1 MIDKF
6 NNDQRIVMTLDAGGT
21 NFVFSAMQGGRFIV
35 EPIRKAAQAH
45 DLALCLDTLVQ
56 GFSEVKALLEHE
68 PVAISFAFPG
78 PADYPRGIIGDL
90 PNLPAFRGG
99 VALGPF
105 LERKFQ
111 IPVFINN
118 DGNLFAYGEAMSGVL
133 PQINQALAASGST
146 RQYHNLIGITLGT
159 GFGVGLVANDQL
171 IGGDNSNGGE
181 GWLLRDVL
189 TPSRFIEHHMSAFS
203 VRREYALLAG
213 IAVEQSPEP
222 YGIYQIAK
230 GEIPG
235 EAAAARRVFENFG
248 TVLGEGIATMLTLID
263 GVVVIG
269 GGVTGASE
277 LFYPAMMKQLH
288 SHYELDNNQ
297 TLARLI
303 MRVYNW
309 DDQAERASF
318 LKGQTRTITIPGSNE
333 TLEYDAEART
343 VVAQSALGTSNAIAM
358 GACMYALNAI
368 DNH

>member
-35 EPIRKAAQAH
+35 EPIRKASQPK
-45 DLALCLDTLVQ
+45 DLKLCLDTLVE
-56 GFSEVKALLEHE
+56 GFSEVKALLPQP

-105 LERKFQ
+105 LERVFH

-118 DGNLFAYGEAMSGVL
+118 DGNLFAYGEAMSGIL
-133 PQINQALAASGST
+133 PEINATLQASGST
-146 RQYHNLIGITLGT
+146 RRYRNLIGITLGT
-159 GFGVGLVANDQL
+159 GFGVGLVANGQM

-189 TPSRFIEHHMSAFS
+189 STSRFIEHHLS
-203 VRREYALLAG
+203 VNALRREYSTMAG
-213 IAVEQSPEP
+213 VPVEESPEP
-222 YGIYQIAK
+222 YGIYQIGK
-230 GEIPG
+230 GEARG
-235 EAAAARRVFENFG
+235 DAAAARRVFENFG
-248 TVLGEGIATMLTLID
+248 TVIGEGIAPMLTLMD

-269 GGVTGASE
+269 GGVTGAAD

-288 SHYELDNNQ
+288 SHYQMDNNEK
-297 TLARLI
+297 LPRLI
-303 MRVYNW
+303 MKVFDWSNPTE
-309 DDQAERASF
+309 QTAF
-318 LKGQTRTITIPGSNE
+318 VKGKTRTITIPRSND
-333 TLEYDAEART
+333 TLDYDSEART
-343 VVAQSALGTSNAIAM
+343 VVARSALGTSNAIAI
-358 GACMYALNAI
+358 GACLFALNSI
-368 DNH
+368 DNQ